1 MPIAFKFES
10 EYLLRS
16 VFRLL
21 TVSDH
26 ARSAGAALPRTPK
39 MNTKTIAPSCIVPS
53 GLYCLPRKQL
63 KHYRVLRRR
72 PRVGDVVYGTITR
85 IGFHSTLENKNGRIH
100 AINKGTQSL
109 FVLGSR
115 YAPDAYEGLVP
126 SSVSGEVDLLARSGL
141 VGKLVNK
148 NAGIAD
154 PTRVKIHGYACT
166 ADGKVLN
173 TLDYPII
180 KEPKPLADGRP
191 RAKMIL
197 VIGTAMNS
205 GKSRTAA
212 AICWALAAKGYTV
225 RGSKVTGTASLKD
238 ILHME
243 DAGASRISDFTYFG
257 YPSTYMLDEQE
268 VVGIFDR
275 LDRRYANDPK
285 NYWVVEIADGIL
297 QRETAML
304 LASPRVKSRIHR
316 LAFAACDAMGI
327 LGGLAV
333 LKDKY
338 GLRPDLISGKCSSSP
353 LIVGE
358 VQDHTDIPIVSN
370 MQPDLAELRKLVQ

>member
-1 MPIAFKFES
+1 MKVKAI
-10 EYLLRS
+10 
-16 VFRLL
+16 V
-21 TVSDH
+21 
-26 ARSAGAALPRTPK
+26 
-39 MNTKTIAPSCIVPS
+39 PSCIHPS
-53 GLYCLPRKQL
+53 GIYCLPRKRFQ
-63 KHYRVLRRR
+63 HYIPLRKR
-72 PRVGDVVYGTITR
+72 PKVGDVLYGTISHL
-85 IGFHSTLENKNGRIH
+85 GFHSTLENKSGRIH
-100 AINKGTQSL
+100 AINEGTRSL
-109 FVLGSR
+109 FVVGTR

-126 SSVSGEVDLLARSGL
+126 SSLSGGVDLLARSGL

-148 NAGIAD
+148 NASIAD
-154 PTRVKIHGYACT
+154 PTRVTIHGYACD
-166 ADGKVLN
+166 ADGKVIN
-173 TLDYPII
+173 TLDHPII
-180 KEPKPLADGRP
+180 KEPKPLAAGRP

-212 AICWALAAKGYTV
+212 AICWALSTKGHTV

-257 YPSTYMLDEQE
+257 YPSTYMLSEDG
-268 VVGIFDR
+268 VISIFDR

-316 LAFAACDAMGI
+316 LAFAASDAMGI
-327 LGGLAV
+327 LGGLSV
-333 LKDKY
+333 LKDTY
-338 GLRPDLISGKCSSSP
+338 GLRPDLISGRCSNSP
-353 LIVGE
+353 LTVGE
-358 VQDHTDIPIVSN
+358 VQGHTDIPIISN